1 MKKILFRKLLLDY
14 MSFFFIALISSSII
28 LWVFQ
33 AVNFLDIM
41 IEDGRDHV
49 VYMSYS
55 LLNFPKIL
63 SKLYPFVLFFSLF
76 YVTSKYETSNE
87 LMIFWNF
94 GINKIEIINFVL
106 KVSFFLMLPQILF
119 TTFVVPKTQDIA
131 RSFIRTSNINFLGTF
146 IKPQTFNDTIK
157 GVTIYSGKKD
167 EDGTLY
173 NLYLKREINEN
184 DTQITYAK
192 KGIFK
197 NINNVPI
204 LVLYNGET
212 INTKNDQITN
222 FSFSKSDF
230 ALNNFKTNTTT
241 YKKTQEINT
250 LNIFKCIYILNF
262 QISENKKKI
271 KNNIENCTKK
281 NFKNILKEF
290 YKRLIIPFYIPI
302 LMLAPLLLVL
312 SSKENSNYLK
322 VKILTFLTGLF
333 FIIFSETT
341 IRFISEKVLTN
352 YLIFTIPFTCLLFFY
367 IFFYCKF
374 SLGKK
379 L

>member
-106 KVSFFLMLPQILF
+106 KVSFFLMLAQIIF

-197 NINNVPI
+197 NINNFPI

-212 INTKNDQITN
+212 MTVNRGETTSFK
-222 FSFSKSDF
+222 FSKSDF
-230 ALNNFKTNTTT
+230 PLKNLQSNTTL
-241 YKKTQEINT
+241 YKKTQEIST
-250 LNIFKCIYILNF
+250 KDLFTCI
-262 QISENKKKI
+262 KI
-271 KNNIENCTKK
+271 IRKVN
-281 NFKNILKEF
+281 
-290 YKRLIIPFYIPI
+290 
-302 LMLAPLLLVL
+302 LVL
-312 SSKENSNYLK
+312 VRYMLPHILQYNLNARLPKSVHLSN
-322 VKILTFLTGLF
+322 
-333 FIIFSETT
+333 
-341 IRFISEKVLTN
+341 
-352 YLIFTIPFTCLLFFY
+352 
-367 IFFYCKF
+367 
-374 SLGKK
+374 
-379 L
+379 